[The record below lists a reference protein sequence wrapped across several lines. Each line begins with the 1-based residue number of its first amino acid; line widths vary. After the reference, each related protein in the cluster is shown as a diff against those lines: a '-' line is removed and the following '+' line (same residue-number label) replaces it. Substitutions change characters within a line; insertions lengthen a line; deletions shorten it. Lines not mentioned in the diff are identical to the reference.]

1 MNSVFRVLL
10 IAMVALGSTN
20 AMAHSMEDVEAS
32 LNEKERYAQFVD
44 QPAPEFDLTGVDGN
58 TLSLADLNG
67 KTVVLNFLY
76 TRCTEAC
83 PLHMNLIRQL
93 QTGVEEEGLSEEVV
107 FITIA
112 TDREDVAGTRRNM
125 RAYGENFDLNPRN
138 WQFLY
143 RARMEPPEL
152 TPELAK
158 AYGVQFRDTGEGVQV
173 HGVVTHV
180 IDPEGQM
187 RARFHGLKF
196 KPEHLVTY
204 LTAIA
209 KGPNAAADDGFW
221 GRLHGRI
228 EELLQSE

>member
-1 MNSVFRVLL
+1 MNNLFRVFL
-10 IAMVALGSTN
+10 ISVVALGSLNTH
-20 AMAHSMEDVEAS
+20 AHSMEDVEAS

-44 QPAPEFDLTGVDGN
+44 RPAPLFDLTDSEGS
-58 TLSLADLNG
+58 TLSLAELKG

-93 QTGVEEEGLSEEVV
+93 QTGVEEEGLSEDVI

-112 TDREDVAGTRRNM
+112 TDREDIAGTRENM
-125 RAYGENFDLNPRN
+125 RAYGENFDLNPGN
-138 WQFLY
+138 WHFLY
-143 RARMEPPEL
+143 RARDEPSGL
-152 TPELAK
+152 TPELAET
-158 AYGVQFRDTGEGVQV
+158 YGVKFTDTGDGVQV

-196 KPEHLVTY
+196 QPEHLVAY
-204 LTAIA
+204 LKAIA
-209 KGPNAAADDGFW
+209 IGPNAAADGFW
-221 GRLHGRI
+221 NQLHGRI
-228 EELLQSE
+228 ERLLQGE

>member
-1 MNSVFRVLL
+1 MNSIKTVFL
-10 IAMVALGSTN
+10 IAMVALGSLK
-20 AMAHSMEDVEAS
+20 AFAHSMEDVEAS

-44 QPAPEFDLTGVDGN
+44 QPAPPFDLTGTDGK

-125 RAYGENFDLNPRN
+125 RAYGENFELNPSN
-138 WQFLY
+138 WHFLF
-143 RARMEPPEL
+143 RARAEPPGL
-152 TPELAK
+152 TSELAK
-158 AYGVQFRDTGEGVQV
+158 AYGVQFTDTGDGVQV

-180 IDPEGQM
+180 IDPEGRM

-196 KPEHLVTY
+196 QPEHLVTY
-204 LTAIA
+204 LKAIA
-209 KGPNAAADDGFW
+209 IGPNAAADDGFW
-221 GRLHGRI
+221 SRLHGRI
-228 EELLQSE
+228 EGLLQGE

>member
-1 MNSVFRVLL
+1 MNSVIRVFL
-10 IAMVALGSTN
+10 ISMVALGSLK
-20 AMAHSMEDVEAS
+20 AYAHSMEDVEAS

-44 QPAPEFDLTGVDGN
+44 QPAPPFELTDSGGK
-58 TLSLADLNG
+58 TLSLADLKG

-93 QTGVEEEGLSEEVV
+93 QTGVEDEALSEEVI

-112 TDREDVAGTRRNM
+112 TDREDVAGTRKNM
-125 RAYGENFDLNPRN
+125 RAYGENFDLNPGN
-138 WQFLY
+138 WHFLY
-143 RARMEPPEL
+143 RARAEL
-152 TPELAK
+152 PGLTSELAK

-204 LTAIA
+204 LKAIA
-209 KGPNAAADDGFW
+209 IGPNAAAAEGFW
-221 GRLHGRI
+221 SRLHARI

>member
-1 MNSVFRVLL
+1 MNNLFRTLL
-10 IAMVALGSTN
+10 IAVVTLGSTH
-20 AMAHSMEDVEAS
+20 AMAHSMADVEAS

-44 QPAPEFDLTGVDGN
+44 RPAPPFDLTDSDGN
-58 TLSLADLNG
+58 RLSLADLKG

-93 QTGVEEEGLSEEVV
+93 QTGVEGEGLSDEVT

-112 TDREDVAGTRRNM
+112 TDREDIVGTRQNM
-125 RAYGENFDLNPRN
+125 RAYGANFELNPVN
-138 WQFLY
+138 WHFLY
-143 RARMEPPEL
+143 RAEGEPPGL
-152 TPELAK
+152 TSELAK
-158 AYGVQFRDTGEGVQV
+158 AYGVQFTDTGDGVQV

-180 IDPEGQM
+180 IDPTGRM

-196 KPEHLVTY
+196 QPEHLVTY
-204 LTAIA
+204 LKAIA
-209 KGPNAAADDGFW
+209 IGPDAADDGFW

-228 EELLQSE
+228 EDLFQSE

>member
-83 PLHMNLIRQL
+83 PFHMNLIRQL
-93 QTGVEEEGLSEEVV
+93 
-107 FITIA
+107 
-112 TDREDVAGTRRNM
+112 
-125 RAYGENFDLNPRN
+125 
-138 WQFLY
+138 
-143 RARMEPPEL
+143 
-152 TPELAK
+152 
-158 AYGVQFRDTGEGVQV
+158 
-173 HGVVTHV
+173 
-180 IDPEGQM
+180 
-187 RARFHGLKF
+187 
-196 KPEHLVTY
+196 
-204 LTAIA
+204 
-209 KGPNAAADDGFW
+209 
-221 GRLHGRI
+221 
-228 EELLQSE
+228 

>member
-1 MNSVFRVLL
+1 
-10 IAMVALGSTN
+10 
-20 AMAHSMEDVEAS
+20 
-32 LNEKERYAQFVD
+32 
-44 QPAPEFDLTGVDGN
+44 
-58 TLSLADLNG
+58 
-67 KTVVLNFLY
+67 
-76 TRCTEAC
+76 
-83 PLHMNLIRQL
+83 RQL

-112 TDREDVAGTRRNM
+112 TDREDIAGTRDNM
-125 RAYGENFDLNPRN
+125 RAYGDNFDLNPGN
-138 WQFLY
+138 WHFLY
-143 RARMEPPEL
+143 RGEGEPPGL
-152 TPELAK
+152 TSELAK

-180 IDPEGQM
+180 IDPGGQM

-204 LTAIA
+204 LKAIA

>member
-1 MNSVFRVLL
+1 
-10 IAMVALGSTN
+10 
-20 AMAHSMEDVEAS
+20 
-32 LNEKERYAQFVD
+32 
-44 QPAPEFDLTGVDGN
+44 
-58 TLSLADLNG
+58 
-67 KTVVLNFLY
+67 
-76 TRCTEAC
+76 
-83 PLHMNLIRQL
+83 MNLIRQL

-112 TDREDVAGTRRNM
+112 TDREDIAGTRDNM
-125 RAYGENFDLNPRN
+125 RAYGDNFDLNPDN
-138 WQFLY
+138 WHFLY
-143 RARMEPPEL
+143 RGEGESPGL
-152 TPELAK
+152 TSELAK

-209 KGPNAAADDGFW
+209 KGPNAAAGDGFW

-228 EELLQSE
+228 EALLQSE

>member
-83 PLHMNLIRQL
+83 PFHMNLIRQL

-112 TDREDVAGTRRNM
+112 TDREDVAGTRDNM
-125 RAYGENFDLNPRN
+125 RAYGDNFDLNPDN
-138 WQFLY
+138 WHFLY
-143 RARMEPPEL
+143 RGEGEPPGL
-152 TPELAK
+152 TSELAK

>member
-1 MNSVFRVLL
+1 MNSIIRVFL
-10 IAMVALGSTN
+10 ISMVALGSLK
-20 AMAHSMEDVEAS
+20 AYAHSMEDVEAS

-44 QPAPEFDLTGVDGN
+44 QPAPPFELTDSDGN
-58 TLSLADLNG
+58 TVSLADLKG

-93 QTGVEEEGLSEEVV
+93 QAGVEDEGLSEEVV

-112 TDREDVAGTRRNM
+112 TDREDVAGTRENM
-125 RAYGENFDLNPRN
+125 RAYGENFDLNPGN

-143 RARMEPPEL
+143 RARDEPPGL
-152 TPELAK
+152 TSELAQ
-158 AYGVQFRDTGEGVQV
+158 AYGVRFTDTGDGVQV

-180 IDPEGQM
+180 IDPQGRM

-196 KPEHLVTY
+196 QPEHLVTY
-204 LTAIA
+204 LKAIA
-209 KGPNAAADDGFW
+209 IGPNAAADDGFW
-221 GRLHGRI
+221 SRLHRRI
-228 EELLQSE
+228 EGLMQSE

>member
-1 MNSVFRVLL
+1 MNNLFRVLL
-10 IAMVALGSTN
+10 IAVVALGSTN
-20 AMAHSMEDVEAS
+20 ATAHSMEDVEAS

-44 QPAPEFDLTGVDGN
+44 QPAPPFDLTGTDGN

-93 QTGVEEEGLSEEVV
+93 QIGVEEEGLSEEVV

-138 WQFLY
+138 WHFLF
-143 RARMEPPEL
+143 RARAEPPGL
-152 TPELAK
+152 TSELAK
-158 AYGVQFRDTGEGVQV
+158 AYGVQFTDTGDGVQV

-180 IDPEGQM
+180 IDPEGRM

-196 KPEHLVTY
+196 QPEHLVTY
-204 LTAIA
+204 LKAIA
-209 KGPNAAADDGFW
+209 IGPNAAADDGFW
-221 GRLHGRI
+221 SRLHERI

>member
-1 MNSVFRVLL
+1 MNSIKTVFL
-10 IAMVALGSTN
+10 IAMVALGSLK
-20 AMAHSMEDVEAS
+20 AFAHSMEDVEAS

-44 QPAPEFDLTGVDGN
+44 QPAPPFELTDSEGK
-58 TLSLADLNG
+58 TLSLADLKG

-107 FITIA
+107 FISIA
-112 TDREDVAGTRRNM
+112 TDREDVAGTRKNM
-125 RAYGENFDLNPRN
+125 RDYGENFDLKPDN

-143 RARMEPPEL
+143 RTRSESPGL
-152 TPELAK
+152 TSELAK
-158 AYGVQFRDTGEGVQV
+158 AYGLQFREAGDGVQV

-180 IDPEGQM
+180 IDPQGQM

-196 KPEHLVTY
+196 NPEHLVTY
-204 LTAIA
+204 LKAIA
-209 KGPNAAADDGFW
+209 ISPNAAADDGFW
-221 GRLHGRI
+221 SQLHVRI
-228 EELLQSE
+228 EGLLKGE

>member
-83 PLHMNLIRQL
+83 PFQKK
-93 QTGVEEEGLSEEVV
+93 
-107 FITIA
+107 
-112 TDREDVAGTRRNM
+112 D
-125 RAYGENFDLNPRN
+125 
-138 WQFLY
+138 
-143 RARMEPPEL
+143 
-152 TPELAK
+152 
-158 AYGVQFRDTGEGVQV
+158 
-173 HGVVTHV
+173 
-180 IDPEGQM
+180 
-187 RARFHGLKF
+187 
-196 KPEHLVTY
+196 
-204 LTAIA
+204 
-209 KGPNAAADDGFW
+209 
-221 GRLHGRI
+221 
-228 EELLQSE
+228 

>member
-1 MNSVFRVLL
+1 VNRIIRVFL
-10 IAMVALGSTN
+10 ISMVALGSLK
-20 AMAHSMEDVEAS
+20 AYAHSMEDVEAS

-44 QPAPEFDLTGVDGN
+44 QPAPPFDLTGTDGK

-112 TDREDVAGTRRNM
+112 TDREDVAGTRKNM
-125 RAYGENFDLNPRN
+125 RAYGENFDLNPGN
-138 WQFLY
+138 WHFLY
-143 RARMEPPEL
+143 RAKNESPGL
-152 TPELAK
+152 TSELAK
-158 AYGVQFRDTGEGVQV
+158 AYGVQFTDTGDGVQV

-180 IDPEGQM
+180 IDPQGQM

-196 KPEHLVTY
+196 EPQHLVTY
-204 LTAIA
+204 LKAIA
-209 KGPNAAADDGFW
+209 IGPNAAADDGFW
-221 GRLHGRI
+221 SRLHGRI
-228 EELLQSE
+228 EGLMQGE

>member
-1 MNSVFRVLL
+1 MNSIKTVFL
-10 IAMVALGSTN
+10 IAMVALGSLK
-20 AMAHSMEDVEAS
+20 AFAHSMEDVEAS

-44 QPAPEFDLTGVDGN
+44 QPAPPFELTDSEGK
-58 TLSLADLNG
+58 TLSLADLKG

-112 TDREDVAGTRRNM
+112 TDREDVAGTRKNM
-125 RAYGENFDLNPRN
+125 RDYGENFDLNPHN
-138 WQFLY
+138 WHFLY
-143 RARMEPPEL
+143 RTRAESPEL
-152 TPELAK
+152 TSELAK
-158 AYGVQFRDTGEGVQV
+158 AYGLQFREAGDGVQV

-180 IDPEGQM
+180 IDPQGQM

-196 KPEHLVTY
+196 NPEHLVTY
-204 LTAIA
+204 LKAVAI
-209 KGPNAAADDGFW
+209 GPSAAADDGFW
-221 GRLHGRI
+221 SQLHVRI
-228 EELLQSE
+228 EGLLKGE